1 MAEGKDT
8 FKGLGVP
15 LNGNF
20 EITGQVA
27 ALDIM
32 TITGA
37 ASQTGEYVICQT
49 QNGTEE
55 LSLKKGGRIGFG
67 SIPTTD
73 PTTGLIIGDV
83 WAQLT
88 SSYMQIAI
96 AQSNQEVRL
105 INTTSA

>member
-37 ASQTGEYVICQT
+37 ASQTGEYIICQT

-67 SIPTTD
+67 SIPTTN
-73 PTTGLIIGDV
+73 PTTGLVIGDLWV
-83 WAQLT
+83 QLT
-88 SSYMQIAI
+88 STYEQIAI
-96 AQSNQEVRL
+96 ALNNQAVRYV
-105 INTTSA
+105 NTTSA